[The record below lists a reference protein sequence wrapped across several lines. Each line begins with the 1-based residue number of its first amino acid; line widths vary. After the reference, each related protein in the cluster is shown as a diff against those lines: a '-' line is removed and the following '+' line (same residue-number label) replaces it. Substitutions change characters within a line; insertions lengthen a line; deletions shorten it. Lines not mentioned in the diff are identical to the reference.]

1 MKEKNTGK
9 KITGTN
15 LGIIF
20 SIMGIITS
28 LILIVLNF
36 VNGESMTIGII
47 LLLSCSGSLS
57 AIISNKKNNK

>member
-36 VNGESMTIGII
+36 VNGER
-47 LLLSCSGSLS
+47 
-57 AIISNKKNNK
+57 